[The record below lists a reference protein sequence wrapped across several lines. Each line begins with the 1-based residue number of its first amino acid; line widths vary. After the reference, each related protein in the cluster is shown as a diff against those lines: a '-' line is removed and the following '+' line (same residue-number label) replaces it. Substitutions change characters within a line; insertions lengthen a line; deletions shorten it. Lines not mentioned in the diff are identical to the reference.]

1 MVSGDLEL
9 KRELSTKAIGVYSL
23 RSGFMSFNLDKS
35 KVLTVHSTHKVLHG
49 TDDTP
54 VFSAYNRCACALKS
68 VALEKD
74 LGVDIT
80 PKFS

>member
-1 MVSGDLEL
+1 
-9 KRELSTKAIGVYSL
+9 
-23 RSGFMSFNLDKS
+23 MSFHPDKS
-35 KVLTVHSTHKVLHG
+35 RVLTVHSTHKVLHG

-54 VFSAYNRCACALKS
+54 VFFAYNRCACALKS

-80 PKFS
+80 PKLNSEYQVS